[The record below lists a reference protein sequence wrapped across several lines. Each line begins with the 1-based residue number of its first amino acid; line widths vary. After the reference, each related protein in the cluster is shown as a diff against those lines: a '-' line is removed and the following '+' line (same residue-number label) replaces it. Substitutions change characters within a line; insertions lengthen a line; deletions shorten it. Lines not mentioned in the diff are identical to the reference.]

1 MDPKTQVY
9 DICRHYVKDHADSLT
24 PELYERIMGMIRSR
38 NLKGLATIGDSE
50 DAYSCLQLCLVLRQI
65 SAFFK
70 KNVIFSDD
78 GPCWLTAKSNFAL
91 AESLCRRTN
100 RRVDHFSVNPDRNDP
115 DINLMVIKMRAIIA
129 RTLGDF
135 SPFLADLPSLIR
147 VTPGAT
153 STLSRKKA
161 LPYLKLGRRIACTPK
176 ALPYLMALAKY
187 FNVSSTSK
195 RFDSVVTNRVVPVL
209 KNYKTH
215 RTIACEPTGN
225 VPLQLAFD
233 GYTKGRLLKLGVDLR
248 SQFRNQ
254 EMARD
259 SSISGDFATL
269 DLSMASDTLAF
280 SVIETLLP
288 EEWFSYVNALRS
300 PFYRIE
306 SGPIM
311 KYSKFSSMGN
321 GTTFPLET
329 LVFAAACKA
338 TGSRKFSV
346 YGDDIIIETENY
358 EKVCKLLKYLG
369 FLPNH
374 EKSFSSGSF
383 RESCGT
389 DWFDGKLVTPF
400 YIRDWSEQSN
410 LLCHNVNGL
419 ASLCIPGGSLSD
431 HLLSLIANKR
441 LPLVPWNEDTMSGIM
456 IDPTS
461 SYHRGLIR
469 TGKCQE
475 PQYKAF
481 VSKSPSMKV
490 QDSTT
495 SFLWHLSARDQRVP
509 LTPVIHGI
517 GSALESSLMPTLTHK
532 FVRKWVRWLVPAK
545 GVPVHLY
552 WWTDL
557 LLRAS
562 SGKET

>member
-9 DICRHYVKDHADSLT
+9 GICRHYVNDHAEYLG
-24 PELYERIMGMIRSR
+24 PKLYERIMGMIRAR
-38 NLKGLATIGDSE
+38 NLVGLATIGDSA
-50 DAYSCLQLCLVLRQI
+50 DAYSCLQLCRVLRQI

-78 GPCWLTAKSNFAL
+78 EPCWKTAQDNFAK

-100 RRVDHFSVNPDRNDP
+100 RRVDHFSVNPDRLDP
-115 DINLMVIKMRAIIA
+115 DINLMVSKMRGIIS
-129 RTLGDF
+129 RTLGDY
-135 SPFLADLPSLIR
+135 SPFMARLPSLVR

-153 STLSRKKA
+153 STLGRKHA
-161 LPYLKLGRRIACTPK
+161 LPYLKLGRRIVCTPK
-176 ALPYLMALAKY
+176 AMPYLLALSTY
-187 FNVSSTSK
+187 FHVTSTSK
-195 RFDSVVTNRVVPVL
+195 RFKTVMSNRVVPVS

-233 GYTKGRLLKLGVDLR
+233 GYVKNRLLRIGVDLR

-259 SSISGDFATL
+259 ASKSGDFATL
-269 DLSMASDTLAF
+269 DLSMASDTLSY
-280 SVIETLLP
+280 SVVESLFP
-288 EEWFSYVNALRS
+288 SDWFNFVNDIRS

-306 SGPIM
+306 SGPIQ

-321 GTTFPLET
+321 GTTFPIET

-338 TGSRKFSV
+338 AGSSKYSV
-346 YGDDIIIETENY
+346 YGDDIIIETEY
-358 EKVCKLLKYLG
+358 YDKLCRLLKYLG

-374 EKSFSSGSF
+374 EKSFSSGPF

-400 YIRDWSEQSN
+400 YLREWSEQGN

-419 ASLCIPGGSLSD
+419 VSLCIPGG
-431 HLLSLIANKR
+431 HLASFLLDLVKDRR

-481 VSKSPSMKV
+481 VSKSPMKV
-490 QDSTT
+490 IHDSST
-495 SFLWHLSARDQRVP
+495 SFLWHLTVKEERAP
-509 LTPVIHGI
+509 LSTVIHGI
-517 GSALESSLMPTLTHK
+517 GDAHESSLVPTMTHK
-532 FVRKWVRWLVPAK
+532 YVRKWVRWLVPAM

-552 WWTDL
+552 WWTEL
-557 LLRAS
+557 ILRAS
-562 SGKET
+562 PGKVT